1 MNLLTKKI
9 AWKQGDAMPWNL
21 LANFGKLSL
30 RTEKMEVWSLYHWHL
45 NN

>member
-21 LANFGKLSL
+21 LGQFWKALIKNGKNGSLIALSL
-30 RTEKMEVWSLYHWHL
+30 APK
-45 NN
+45 